1 MSRNEYKEAV
11 RNMVVRGNVT
21 GKKAAY
27 LVPSAM
33 TLAIFTLENDFPDDE
48 LDEIEKELIEE
59 LKNTD

>member
-21 GKKAAY
+21 GKKSAY

-33 TLAIFTLENDFPDDE
+33 TLAIFTLENDFSDEE
-48 LDEIEKELIEE
+48 LDKIERELIEE
-59 LKNTD
+59 LKAE

>member
-1 MSRNEYKEAV
+1 MSRNEYKKVV

-21 GKKAAY
+21 GKKSAY

-33 TLAIFTLENDFPDDE
+33 ALAIFTLDNDFPDEE
-48 LDEIEKELIEE
+48 LDKIEKELIEE

>member
-21 GKKAAY
+21 GKKSAY

-59 LKNTD
+59 LKNAD